1 MSTGKKKKKISA
13 GKRKFRRFLRIYAS
27 ILGIATLVVC
37 IIVWVKLKNYQESYD
52 DSKSKHSPDRFMEE
66 FVENLDYE
74 KIIGYVKNYGIN
86 VETGINPK
94 ENHAAY
100 FAACVATDGA
110 GYDKNEKYTS
120 AMPVYNVYA
129 GDTRIAVLSLKAE
142 GKSDSFGFHD
152 WKVRDMAFDTNEIDY
167 VTTTVNVN
175 EGTVLKYNGQVV
187 GEEYKTASTDDD
199 AIRTKVKALGASV
212 PAVET
217 YVIKDTFGNK
227 NITATDSEGNVYTAF
242 VEGNTYDFTG
252 TKGGKAP
259 EDIEQRVF
267 ETIDSYIL
275 TIYNHKSFEETAAYI
290 EYDSDAYRLIKD
302 VLASVVWGWTPET
315 VDVLEQN
322 VTDYVA
328 YGDNLFSCSYYGKI
342 YKYGEGKS
350 ESGEETFNYR
360 LIFKKYDGKW
370 YLNYFIIV

>member
-1 MSTGKKKKKISA
+1 MSTGKKKKISA

-27 ILGIATLVVC
+27 ILGIATIVVC
-37 IIVWVKLKNYQESYD
+37 IIVWGRLKNYQESYD
-52 DSKSKHSPDRFMEE
+52 NSKSKHSPDKFMNE
-66 FVENLDYE
+66 FVDNLDYE
-74 KIIGYVKNYGIN
+74 KILGYVKNYGIN

-100 FAACVATDGA
+100 FAACVAADGA
-110 GYDKNEKYTS
+110 KYDKNDKYTS
-120 AMPVYNVYA
+120 VMPVYDVYA
-129 GDTRIAVLSLKAE
+129 GDTRIAVLSLKAD

-152 WKVRDMAFDTNEIDY
+152 WKIRDMAFDTNEIDY
-167 VTTTVNVN
+167 ETTTVTVN
-175 EGTVLKYNGQVV
+175 E
-187 GEEYKTASTDDD
+187 
-199 AIRTKVKALGASV
+199 ASV

-217 YVIKDTFGNK
+217 YVIKDTFGSR
-227 NITATDSEGNVYTAF
+227 NITATDSNGNSYTAF

-252 TKGGKAP
+252 SKGTKAP

-267 ETIDSYIL
+267 DTIDSYIL
-275 TIYNHKSFEETAAYI
+275 TIYNHKSFDETATYI

-302 VLASVVWGWTPET
+302 VLASVIWGWTPDT
-315 VDVLEQN
+315 VDILEQS

-342 YKYGEGKS
+342 YKYEEGKS

-360 LIFKKYDGKW
+360 LIFKKHDGKW

>member
-1 MSTGKKKKKISA
+1 MSTGKKKKISA

-27 ILGIATLVVC
+27 ILGIATIVIC
-37 IIVWVKLKNYQESYD
+37 IIVWGRLKNYQESYD
-52 DSKSKHSPDRFMEE
+52 NSKSKHSPDKFMDE
-66 FVENLDYE
+66 FVDNLDYE
-74 KIIGYVKNYGIN
+74 KILGYVKNYGIN

-100 FAACVATDGA
+100 FAACVAADGA
-110 GYDKNEKYTS
+110 KYDKNDKYTS
-120 AMPVYNVYA
+120 VMPVYDVYA
-129 GDTRIAVLSLKAE
+129 GDTRIAVLSLKAD

-152 WKVRDMAFDTNEIDY
+152 WKIRDMAFDTNEIDY
-167 VTTTVNVN
+167 KTATVTVNK
-175 EGTVLKYNGQVV
+175 GMVLKYNGQAV
-187 GEEYKTASTDDD
+187 GDEYKIDSTDND
-199 AIRTKVKALGASV
+199 AIRAKARALGASV

-217 YVIKDTFGNK
+217 YVIKDTFGSR
-227 NITATDSEGNVYTAF
+227 NITATDSNGNSYTAF

-252 TKGGKAP
+252 SKGTKAP
-259 EDIEQRVF
+259 EDIEKRVF
-267 ETIDSYIL
+267 DTIDSYIL
-275 TIYNHKSFEETAAYI
+275 TIYNHKSFDETATYI

-302 VLASVVWGWTPET
+302 VLASVIWGWTPYT
-315 VDVLEQN
+315 VDILEQS

-342 YKYGEGKS
+342 YKYEEGKS

-360 LIFKKYDGKW
+360 LIFKKHDGKW

>member
-1 MSTGKKKKKISA
+1 M
-13 GKRKFRRFLRIYAS
+13 
-27 ILGIATLVVC
+27 C
-37 IIVWVKLKNYQESYD
+37 IIVWGKLKNYQKSYD
-52 DSKSKHSPDRFMEE
+52 NSKSKHSPDRFMEE

-74 KIIGYVKNYGIN
+74 KILGYVKHYGIN

-110 GYDKNEKYTS
+110 KYDKNEKYTS

-199 AIRTKVKALGASV
+199 AIRTKVKALGASA

-227 NITATDSEGNVYTAF
+227 NITATDSEGNVYTAS

-315 VDVLEQN
+315 VDVLEPSFFN
-322 VTDYVA
+322 TENLTFFIPLIGINKSSTVPLSLSSAPFDCGW
-328 YGDNLFSCSYYGKI
+328 YGLDL
-342 YKYGEGKS
+342 
-350 ESGEETFNYR
+350 
-360 LIFKKYDGKW
+360 L
-370 YLNYFIIV
+370 